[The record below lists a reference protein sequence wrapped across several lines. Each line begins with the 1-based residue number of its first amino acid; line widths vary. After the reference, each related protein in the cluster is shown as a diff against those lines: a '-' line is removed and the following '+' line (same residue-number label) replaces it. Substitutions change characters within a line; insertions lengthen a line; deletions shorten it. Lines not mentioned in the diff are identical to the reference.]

1 VGVAAEARPTHTFF
15 VATHVA
21 KVERVFRELSDGAS
35 TGNPRPVALTGAGDN
50 AAGQRDADAD
60 GDAVIAA
67 ATLAAADQ
75 LRSNGGAR
83 DAQEEANVCGE
94 AAVHSATDGAGDKAA
109 VGLSAGRIGADDKGK
124 GMRKA
129 DVGLSASQ
137 GPAFVA
143 ANTPSAFEG
152 PAYFIPDVPVETAA
166 NLADHGGKRKAVDGP
181 LECEKVGGKKV
192 MVAGDAA

>member
-1 VGVAAEARPTHTFF
+1 MGVAAEASPTHTSFL
-15 VATHVA
+15 ATHFA
-21 KVERVFRELSDGAS
+21 KVERVFRELSDRSS

-50 AAGQRDADAD
+50 AAGRRDAYAD
-60 GDAVIAA
+60 GGAVIAA
-67 ATLAAADQ
+67 AAVSAADQ
-75 LRSNGGAR
+75 VGSNVGAR
-83 DAQEEANVCGE
+83 DAQKKAIVCGE
-94 AAVHSATDGAGDKAA
+94 AAVHSATDGTGDKAA

-129 DVGLSASQ
+129 DAGLSVSL

-143 ANTPSAFEG
+143 AHTLSAFEG
-152 PAYFIPDVPVETAA
+152 PAFFIPVVPVEAA
-166 NLADHGGKRKAVDGP
+166 SNLADHGGKRKAVDGP